1 MMNSSDEIEINIL
14 AYYTFI
20 SSLDNLFKLTDFV
33 GEDYGGVFSKQKL
46 ADTFLFNPFW
56 LQADLKIE
64 EINYKNWVVFS
75 LLMEVLWKKIKIVF

>member
-33 GEDYGGVFSKQKL
+33 GED
-46 ADTFLFNPFW
+46 
-56 LQADLKIE
+56 
-64 EINYKNWVVFS
+64 
-75 LLMEVLWKKIKIVF
+75 